1 MNPYVQMAI
10 RQFKETF
17 NKEAL
22 ADLGIGVLIDTSLFT
37 DITGQIPGKLRKTS
51 ISLSPYT

>member
-17 NKEAL
+17 SKEAL
-22 ADLGIGVLIDTSLFT
+22 ADLGIGVLINTSQFT
-37 DITGQIPGKLRKTS
+37 DITG
-51 ISLSPYT
+51 